1 MKKTLQINLGGI
13 TFNIEEDAYEKL
25 NAYLE
30 SIKKYFSSYE
40 GSSEIV
46 ADIEARIA
54 EKFFAKAQQNGVVG
68 LDDVSNIVASMGTV
82 DDFESVKDEEDLKKD
97 TESQEEKKFETFEGG
112 NEGASGAS
120 AKTRF
125 FRDGK
130 RKALGGVLSGLAHRY
145 EIDVVWLRILF
156 IFLAFGLIE
165 TGIGGFFFIA
175 YLVAWVAMPERMDL
189 QENSKIK
196 KFYRNPENKVLGG
209 VASGLSSYLNI
220 DLVVIRVIMV
230 IAGFFGIGILL
241 YIVFWIVVPNAN
253 TLTQKMELQGQPL
266 TLENIETNIK
276 SQSQPESPKTESS
289 IAKLLLFPFRLIG
302 IFIGALGK
310 LVRPAGAL
318 LRIFAGLLLFV
329 LGVSFGLSIIVSLGV
344 VFGFLLNSP
353 FISGITND
361 HIINVFLND
370 FPQIGVF
377 FVFLASFI
385 PAVVLTV
392 LGIGLMTGKS
402 FVNSNFWQTTL
413 ILWLVGLVGSAAV
426 GSKYAM
432 NFSSRAGY
440 SVQNNLNVP
449 GGTVWLDMKEEEEF
463 EDDDDFEN
471 SFGRNRVQIEASEN
485 QEMHLKIQYSAKGAT
500 KKIAEQNARNLK
512 YNFKQTDSTILFD
525 NKITFS
531 GKKQFRDQ
539 HAEVILYLPKNKKFK
554 MTRRFFDQGYSNSW
568 HLSDKYSFEYDQ
580 VENFTFV
587 LNKEGKIE
595 CTDCPKLTENE
606 RQALRDSDDFNGN
619 FFDDGEFDNHGE
631 HRRNFNVKDFTKIE
645 FGSNYFVKIKKGA
658 EFKMEAFS
666 DHNREL
672 EELEA
677 VVEGRTLKI
686 KYEDPFQNH
695 DGKVN
700 IEIALP
706 ELNEL
711 EISGAAVVKVLG
723 FENQNQMDVTL
734 SGASKLALQTG
745 LKKLKI
751 ESSGAS
757 KIMAKGSTDYLGLEL
772 SGASQFFGKELVVT
786 KADVEASGASRAN
799 LGKIPDLHSSAN
811 GGSEVE
817 HE

>member
-25 NAYLE
+25 SAYLE

-54 EKFFAKAQQNGVVG
+54 EKFFAKTQQNGVISI
-68 LDDVSNIVASMGTV
+68 DDVSGIVSTMGTV
-82 DDFESVKDEEDLKKD
+82 DDFESVKDEEDLKKE
-97 TESQEEKKFETFEGG
+97 TESQEESKFETFEGSK
-112 NEGASGAS
+112 ESGQGLS
-120 AKTRF
+120 AKTKF

-130 RKALGGVLSGLAHRY
+130 RKALGGVLAGLAHRY
-145 EIDVVWLRILF
+145 DMDVVWFRILF

-165 TGIGGFFFIA
+165 TGIGGFFFLA
-175 YLVAWVAMPERMDL
+175 YLVGWIAMPERMDL
-189 QENSKIK
+189 QENSKVK

-209 VASGLSSYLNI
+209 VASGLASYLNI
-220 DLVVIRVIMV
+220 DLVIIRIILV
-230 IAGFFGIGILL
+230 IAGFFGLGILL
-241 YIVFWIVVPNAN
+241 YIVFWIVVPNAT

-289 IAKLLLFPFRLIG
+289 IAKLLLFPFRFIG
-302 IFIGALGK
+302 IIISALGK

-329 LGVSFGLSIIVSLGV
+329 LGVSFGLSIIISLGV

-361 HIINVFLND
+361 HIINIFLND
-370 FPQIGVF
+370 IPQIGVF

-432 NFSSRAGY
+432 NFSSKAGY
-440 SVQNNLNVP
+440 SVENDLNVP
-449 GGTVWLDMKEEEEF
+449 ANTIWLDIKEE
-463 EDDDDFEN
+463 DDFEEDGDFES
-471 SFGRNRVQIEASEN
+471 SFGHNRVQIQASEN
-485 QEMHLKIQYSAKGAT
+485 QDMFVKIQYSAKGAT
-500 KKIAEQNARNLK
+500 KKIAEQNARNMR
-512 YNFKQTDSTILFD
+512 YNYKQTDSTILFD
-525 NKITFS
+525 NRITFT

-539 HAEVILYLPKNKKFK
+539 NAEVILFMPKNKKFK
-554 MTRRFFDQGYSNSW
+554 MTRRFFDRGYSSSW
-568 HLSDKYSFEYDQ
+568 HLSDQYAFDYDQ

-587 LNKEGKIE
+587 LNSEGKVE
-595 CTDCPKLTENE
+595 CTDCPKLTESE
-606 RQALRDSDDFNGN
+606 KRALRDNDDFNGS
-619 FFDDGEFDNHGE
+619 FFDDGEFENRGE
-631 HRRNFNVKDFTKIE
+631 HHRSFSVKDFSKIE
-645 FGSNYFVKIKKGA
+645 FGSNYFVRIKKGT
-658 EFKMEAFS
+658 EYKMEAFS
-666 DHNREL
+666 EHNREL
-672 EELEA
+672 EDLEA
-677 VVEGRTLKI
+677 VVEGKTLKI
-686 KYEDPFQNH
+686 KYEDPFKNH
-695 DGKVN
+695 DGEVN
-700 IEIALP
+700 IEITLP
-706 ELNEL
+706 ELNDL
-711 EISGAAVVKVLG
+711 EVSGAAVVKVLG
-723 FENQNQMDVTL
+723 FENQNEMNVTV

-745 LKKLKI
+745 LKRLNI

-757 KIMAKGSTDYLGLEL
+757 KIMAKGNSDYLDLEL
-772 SGASQFFGKELVVT
+772 SGASQFYGKELLVNSAKV
-786 KADVEASGASRAN
+786 DASGASKAS
-799 LGKIPDLHSSAN
+799 LGKIPSLHSSAT
-811 GGSEVE
+811 GGSQVD

>member
-1 MKKTLQINLGGI
+1 M
-13 TFNIEEDAYEKL
+13 
-25 NAYLE
+25 
-30 SIKKYFSSYE
+30 
-40 GSSEIV
+40 
-46 ADIEARIA
+46 
-54 EKFFAKAQQNGVVG
+54 
-68 LDDVSNIVASMGTV
+68 
-82 DDFESVKDEEDLKKD
+82 
-97 TESQEEKKFETFEGG
+97 
-112 NEGASGAS
+112 
-120 AKTRF
+120 
-125 FRDGK
+125 
-130 RKALGGVLSGLAHRY
+130 
-145 EIDVVWLRILF
+145 WLRILF

-329 LGVSFGLSIIVSLGV
+329 LGVTFGLSIIVSLGV

-440 SVQNNLNVP
+440 SVENNLNVP
-449 GGTVWLDMKEEEEF
+449 AGTVWLDMKEEEEF
-463 EDDDDFEN
+463 EDDDDFES

-500 KKIAEQNARNLK
+500 KNCRTKCPEFEI
-512 YNFKQTDSTILFD
+512 
-525 NKITFS
+525 
-531 GKKQFRDQ
+531 QF
-539 HAEVILYLPKNKKFK
+539 
-554 MTRRFFDQGYSNSW
+554 
-568 HLSDKYSFEYDQ
+568 
-580 VENFTFV
+580 
-587 LNKEGKIE
+587 
-595 CTDCPKLTENE
+595 
-606 RQALRDSDDFNGN
+606 
-619 FFDDGEFDNHGE
+619 
-631 HRRNFNVKDFTKIE
+631 
-645 FGSNYFVKIKKGA
+645 
-658 EFKMEAFS
+658 
-666 DHNREL
+666 
-672 EELEA
+672 
-677 VVEGRTLKI
+677 
-686 KYEDPFQNH
+686 
-695 DGKVN
+695 
-700 IEIALP
+700 
-706 ELNEL
+706 
-711 EISGAAVVKVLG
+711 
-723 FENQNQMDVTL
+723 
-734 SGASKLALQTG
+734 
-745 LKKLKI
+745 
-751 ESSGAS
+751 
-757 KIMAKGSTDYLGLEL
+757 
-772 SGASQFFGKELVVT
+772 
-786 KADVEASGASRAN
+786 
-799 LGKIPDLHSSAN
+799 
-811 GGSEVE
+811 
-817 HE
+817 